1 MSEIVPITD
10 AEQLMLQLFGMF
22 GNDTAAVVIAKDF
35 IGSSTLNFQLL
46 QMSISDAMTTAT
58 EQRIEGAGVDWVVV
72 ANRAV
77 QLAKEKLTAFN

>member
-1 MSEIVPITD
+1 MSELVPITD
-10 AEQLMLQLFGMF
+10 AEQLMLQLFVMF
-22 GNDTAAVVIAKDF
+22 GNDTAAVVIAKGF
-35 IGSSTLNFQLL
+35 VGSSALNFQLL
-46 QMSISDAMTTAT
+46 QMSISDAMNAAA

>member
-1 MSEIVPITD
+1 MSELVPITD

-22 GNDTAAVVIAKDF
+22 SNDTAAVVIAKGF
-35 IGSSTLNFQLL
+35 VGSSALNFKLL
-46 QMSISDAMTTAT
+46 QMSISDAMNTAA
-58 EQRIEGAGVDWVVV
+58 EQRIEGSGVDWVVV